1 MNDRALT
8 DSALTARPLLD
19 RMAPAPLGSMQAPM
33 SGEGETLDLVEYWR
47 SIAKRKWSI
56 LGLVLLVCLIT
67 TLAVYSM
74 RPTFRSTATVL
85 IEQGKAKVVSI
96 EEVYNSMGGNREYY
110 QTQVEILKSR
120 ELARK
125 VVERLKLTTHP
136 DFDPRQQEAGVRDY
150 LSPAT
155 WFTEKTPPTEDNILK
170 TVIKRVSDNLQVQ
183 PVRNSQLVQV
193 SFSAYDK
200 ELSAKVPNTLAEVFI
215 ESDLDARVAMTQKAG
230 SWLTERMGDLRVKLD
245 ASERSL
251 QDYRERERIV
261 DVKGVAMS
269 GASKALEQATTDLV
283 SVRTKRAEA
292 ESLFNQVKAARQG
305 RSGGYESIPAVLR
318 HPSVQKL
325 KELEAE
331 SERKLADASK
341 RYGPEHPR
349 MVQANAELASARD
362 NVKRQIENV
371 VAGVEKEYDV
381 ARANEQA
388 LERALGQSKSEIQ
401 GINRKEFQL
410 GVLEREA
417 QGNKQLY
424 DMFVT
429 RFKETNV
436 AGDLQSTVARV
447 VDPANIPNVAFA
459 PKKTQIVSIAAA
471 VALLIGIMLS
481 LLLDRISNT
490 INTAAEVESRLG
502 MPMLGY
508 LQKMAGSGKKNVKSE
523 HAFLTDSQSLFS
535 ESIRTIRTSIL
546 MSALDNPKKVIV
558 VTSTLPGEGKTTV
571 CFNLACA
578 LAQVKKSVL
587 LIDADLRRPKIAR
600 LVGREK
606 GAPGLSNLVS
616 GVAPISDCLIKHEQ
630 GGFHVLTAGF
640 SPPNP
645 LELLSSAKFADL
657 LTKLTEAFDVILID
671 SPPMGL
677 VSDALVLTQV
687 ANEVIYV
694 VKADST
700 PHQLARAGLKRLTL
714 AHAPILGVVLNQLD
728 LERAEKYYG
737 EYSGYGRYGGY
748 KGYAYGYGQSPKDK
762 AAKA

>member
-74 RPTFRSTATVL
+74 RPTYRSTATVL

-447 VDPANIPNVAFA
+447 VDPANVPNVAYA
-459 PKKTQIVSIAAA
+459 PKKMQIVSIAAA

-508 LQKMAGSGKKNVKSE
+508 LQKMAGTGKKNVKSE
-523 HAFLTDSQSLFS
+523 LAFLTDSQSLFS

-616 GVAPISDCLIKHEQ
+616 GVAPISDCLMKHEQ

-714 AHAPILGVVLNQLD
+714 AQAPILGVVLNQLD